1 MTELVPIARPAVH
14 LPTAGGVPWVGAN
27 FWSRLGG
34 PLMWR
39 SFDEQLV
46 LDELGILAEHG
57 LTLTRSFFYWPDFH
71 PEPDRVDEELCCRFR
86 RFLDLHAEAGL
97 GTVPTFIVGHMSG
110 GNWDPEWRNGRDLYR
125 DVWMVARQAW
135 FVREMVTRF
144 HDHEAVAGWLVSNE
158 MPLYGGVGG
167 QMGASGQGADPSDV
181 TAWAQLMVDAVRAG
195 GGIQPVSLGDG
206 AWSREITGSDNGFR
220 IRELAP
226 LVDWLGP
233 HSYQMNDDPIRQ
245 HLMPAAH
252 VELSHFNR
260 PVVVEEFGVTTD
272 FVSDTGAADYYRQVL
287 HTTLLA
293 GATGWIAWNNTD
305 FDLPDQDPYRHHPF
319 ELHFGITT
327 TGGEPKA
334 PLLEMQRFR
343 ALLDQLDFPRCRR
356 TDTHTGIVVSSHLEA
371 GYPFWD
377 DTDTPALRDAL
388 LQGYI
393 SARLADLAPAMI
405 RESEG
410 IAAARLLIVPSVKA
424 LSAPGWRALGEAA
437 EAGATVLVSYSCGE
451 TPSQRG
457 PWWPKLDDFFG
468 VRKLLRYGLNEPV
481 PEDVVAW
488 RFGEDFGDLTAGMT
502 LSFRAAGTPDG
513 RCMLPVEPDGARV
526 VAEDA
531 HGRPALLVRDTGA
544 GRIVLST
551 YPVEYF
557 AARSPR
563 VNPDDTVRL
572 YRAAAQVASALPA
585 VVVDDVNAFAD
596 VIERQDGR
604 RFALVVSEAGEP
616 LTVGVRSTEPGS
628 RLLDR
633 DGQEIHEVALA
644 PYGVD
649 LVEVST

>member
-1 MTELVPIARPAVH
+1 VTELAPIARPA
-14 LPTAGGVPWVGAN
+14 LQLATAGGAPWVGAN
-27 FWSRLGG
+27 FWSRRGG

-46 LDELGILAEHG
+46 LDELEVLAEHG
-57 LTLTRSFFYWPDFH
+57 LNLTRSFFYWPDFH
-71 PEPDRVDEELCCRFR
+71 PEPDRVDEGLCGRFR
-86 RFLDLHAEAGL
+86 RFLDLHTEAGL

-110 GNWDPEWRNGRDLYR
+110 GNWDPGWRNGRDLYR
-125 DVWMVARQAW
+125 DIWMVARQAW
-135 FVREMVTRF
+135 FIREMVTRF

-158 MPLYGGVGG
+158 MPLYDGGGG
-167 QMGASGQGADPSDV
+167 QLGASDHGADPADV

-195 GGIQPVSLGDG
+195 GGSQPVSLGDG
-206 AWSREITGSDNGFR
+206 AWGREITGSDNGFR

-233 HSYQMNDDPIRQ
+233 HIYQMDDDPIRQ
-245 HLMPAAH
+245 HLIPAAH
-252 VELSHFNR
+252 VELSHFER
-260 PVVVEEFGVTTD
+260 PVVMEEFGVTTD
-272 FVSDTGAADYYRQVL
+272 FVSDEGAADYYRQVL

-293 GATGWIAWNNTD
+293 GATGWLAWNNTD
-305 FDLPDQDPYRHHPF
+305 FDLPDQDPYRHRPF

-327 TGGEPKA
+327 SGGEPKT

-343 ALLDQLDFPRCRR
+343 ALLDELDFSRCRR
-356 TDTHTGIVVSSHLEA
+356 TDTHTGLVVSNHLEA
-371 GYPFWD
+371 GYPFWE

-393 SARLADLAPAMI
+393 SARLADLAPAMV
-405 RESEG
+405 RESRG

-424 LSAPGWRALGEAA
+424 LTATGWRALGEAA

-481 PEDVVAW
+481 SDDVVTW
-488 RFGEDFGDLTAGMT
+488 RFGQDFGDLTAGMT

-513 RCMLPVEPDGARV
+513 RCMLPVEPAGARV

-531 HGRPALLVRDTGA
+531 HSRPALLVRDTGA

-557 AARSPR
+557 AARCPR

-572 YRAAAQVASALPA
+572 YRAAAQVAGALPA
-585 VVVDDVNAFAD
+585 VVVDDISAFAD
-596 VIERQDGR
+596 VIERDDGR
-604 RFALVVSEAGEP
+604 RFALVVSEAGESMK
-616 LTVGVRSTEPGS
+616 VGVRTTEPTS

-633 DGQEIHEVALA
+633 DGREIDEVVLE

-649 LVEVST
+649 LVEVSA